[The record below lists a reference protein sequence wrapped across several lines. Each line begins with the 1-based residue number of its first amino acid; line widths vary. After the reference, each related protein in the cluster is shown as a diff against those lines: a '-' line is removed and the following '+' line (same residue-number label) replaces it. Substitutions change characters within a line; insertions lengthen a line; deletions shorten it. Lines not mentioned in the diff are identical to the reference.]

1 MSCDAWWKCIS
12 PNCITIDNSLV
23 CLCIQMCVSCL
34 CIQTCIS
41 LEGCLCVLWERK
53 KLSFFYSFAVLFR
66 PLTCAMKL
74 LWSFFSVLL
83 HKMFFVHI
91 SAFGHTMLI
100 VTETVGRKK
109 MCCLQKSDFSLLFTE
124 HKYQQCVCSSITC
137 IKHCTFQL
145 WYYVRLKADF
155 GQLIFTDS
163 G

>member
-1 MSCDAWWKCIS
+1 MFVYTDVCIMFMYTDVY
-12 PNCITIDNSLV
+12 IIRRLFV
-23 CLCIQMCVSCL
+23 CFMR
-34 CIQTCIS
+34 
-41 LEGCLCVLWERK
+41 EK
-53 KLSFFYSFAVLFR
+53 KTVFFYSFAVLFR

-91 SAFGHTMLI
+91 SAFGHAMLI